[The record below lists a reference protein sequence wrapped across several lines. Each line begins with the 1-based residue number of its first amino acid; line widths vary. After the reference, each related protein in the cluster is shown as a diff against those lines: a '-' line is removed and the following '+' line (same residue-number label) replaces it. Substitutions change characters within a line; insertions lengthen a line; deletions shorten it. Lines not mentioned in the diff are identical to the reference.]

1 MEHIITDHFE
11 WYQDEYGSREE
22 FEATRNR
29 PGNLLLLDKST
40 NASINDDRYPDKL
53 PVYGSEKGNVLSAA
67 LVAASYQH
75 NPRFLK
81 FMGETGFEFKA
92 YETFGRNEIAERSGL
107 VGSLVLALW
116 TPDFDKLA
124 ANGLAS

>member
-1 MEHIITDHFE
+1 
-11 WYQDEYGSREE
+11 
-22 FEATRNR
+22 
-29 PGNLLLLDKST
+29 
-40 NASINDDRYPDKL
+40 
-53 PVYGSEKGNVLSAA
+53 VLSAA